1 MKKEIKWGN
10 IPIKG
15 LKDLGDKKY
24 SMEQLNR
31 IEQGENAVLS
41 GQLKSIQ
48 SKGGKIRGILHYK
61 NGTGLF
67 GMSDKKKKQAAI
79 NGGKSAGK
87 LAVKK
92 GTVIKAGK
100 VSAKSPKHPNNT
112 LEKCIHCGY
121 KTTLPLI
128 RRWHN
133 DNCKQKNK

>member
-1 MKKEIKWGN
+1 MKKKVEWGN

-15 LKDLGDKKY
+15 LKDLNDKRY

-31 IEQGENAVLS
+31 IENGNNAVIS
-41 GQLKSIQ
+41 GQLKSIS
-48 SKGGKIRGILHYK
+48 SKGGKAGGNKNYK

-67 GMSDKKKKQAAI
+67 GMSEKKKKQTVI
-79 NGGKSAGK
+79 NGGKAAGK
-87 LAVKK
+87 LAVEN

-100 VSAKSPKHPNNT
+100 ISAKSKKHPNNT

-133 DNCKQKNK
+133 DNCKHK